1 MTKDIERKAFEALPL
16 AKLALDQDW
25 VRYHKE
31 SNTYYPSKDFCPDS
45 APEAMSF
52 AWQAWQAAIA
62 RMEVRI
68 NTLDEMLLN
77 QGEALAQAKAQ
88 AVPEES
94 KHEGGYYLQDCRGY
108 IGNCMKF
115 WYTHGYGAKLH
126 NFHRFPTL
134 DDALKAAGGAPWH
147 KPWYA
152 PYVDSLAEKTI
163 DMQLA
168 DREQEKAMIE
178 AQENS

>member
-1 MTKDIERKAFEALPL
+1 MDIKADFIQRLRGRAEFCRDRGEVKTPELLEHAAELLEA
-16 AKLALDQDW
+16 
-25 VRYHKE
+25 
-31 SNTYYPSKDFCPDS
+31 
-45 APEAMSF
+45 
-52 AWQAWQAAIA
+52 
-62 RMEVRI
+62 
-68 NTLDEMLLN
+68 
-77 QGEALAQAKAQ
+77 AKAQ

-126 NFHRFPTL
+126 NFHWFPTL

>member
-1 MTKDIERKAFEALPL
+1 MQKEREVFEAWVGSNGRSIERFSDGSYKSMT
-16 AKLALDQDW
+16 LD
-25 VRYHKE
+25 KE
-31 SNTYYPSKDFCPDS
+31 W
-45 APEAMSF
+45 E
-52 AWQAWQAAIA
+52 AWQA
-62 RMEVRI
+62 
-68 NTLDEMLLN
+68 
-77 QGEALAQAKAQ
+77 AKAQ

-126 NFHRFPTL
+126 NFHWFPTL

-178 AQENS
+178 AQEPAND